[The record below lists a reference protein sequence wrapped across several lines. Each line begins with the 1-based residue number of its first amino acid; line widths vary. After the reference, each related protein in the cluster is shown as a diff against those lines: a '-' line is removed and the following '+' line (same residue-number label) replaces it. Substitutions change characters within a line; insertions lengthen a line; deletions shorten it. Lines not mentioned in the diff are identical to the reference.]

1 MLDQLPA
8 RFKSGAFVGLPR
20 GYFRVALIDPAWKFR
35 AWSPRG
41 RGKSAD
47 RHYRCEELDEIIAH
61 PVPELMADDALLFL
75 WVVQTHFPQALML
88 LEAWG
93 FECKT
98 VGFVWVKMPKYWS
111 ADQLPLRV
119 RPKMGCGYYTRANS
133 EQCWIARRGKG
144 VKRRSNRVEQVVY
157 APVREHSRKPDE
169 VPRRI
174 DQLVGD
180 VPRIELFAREQ
191 RPGWVAWGDQINL
204 FENNRSASR

>member
-1 MLDQLPA
+1 M
-8 RFKSGAFVGLPR
+8 
-20 GYFRVALIDPAWKFR
+20 
-35 AWSPRG
+35 
-41 RGKSAD
+41 
-47 RHYRCEELDEIIAH
+47 
-61 PVPELMADDALLFL
+61 
-75 WVVQTHFPQALML
+75 
-88 LEAWG
+88 G